1 MAVENNIKEFF
12 MDINSYRVDGKV
24 ALVIGGAG
32 DIGKAIAE
40 ALSSAGA
47 SIVLSSRKQENLD
60 KAAEEITLKTGGKA
74 KGIAAHIGKIDQA
87 KGLVE
92 QIVKEFGRIDIL
104 VNSSGSSFMVDLV
117 DVEEWQWDAVMNV
130 NLKGPFFL
138 AKEIAP
144 VMKEQGGGSIINIT
158 SYMGVRVEQT
168 LGVYC
173 ISKAAVIHMTRAMA
187 KEWGKWNI
195 RVNAIAPAWV
205 HSRLADP
212 FLQMEGINDRMLSQ
226 TVIGRFG
233 EPDDVAA
240 IALYLSSDA
249 AKNQTAGIFPLDY
262 GMLT

>member
-1 MAVENNIKEFF
+1 
-12 MDINSYRVDGKV
+12 MDIKDYRVDGKV
-24 ALVIGGAG
+24 AIVIGGAG
-32 DIGKAIAE
+32 DIGKAIATS
-40 ALSSAGA
+40 LSGAGA
-47 SIVLSSRKQENLD
+47 SVVISSRKQENLD
-60 KAAEEITLKTGGKA
+60 KAAEEITAQTGGKVLPLALHIA
-74 KGIAAHIGKIDQA
+74 KMDQA
-87 KGLVE
+87 KPFVE
-92 QIVKEFGRIDIL
+92 QVVKEFGRIDIL

-117 DVEEWQWDAVMNV
+117 DVEEWQWDTVMNV

-144 VMKEQGGGSIINIT
+144 IMKEQGGGSIINIT
-158 SYMGVRVEQT
+158 SYMGVRVEET

-195 RVNAIAPAWV
+195 RVNSIAPAWV
-205 HSRLADP
+205 HSSLADP
-212 FLQMEGINDRMLSQ
+212 FLQMEGINYRMLAQ

-240 IALYLSSDA
+240 IALYLASDA
-249 AKNQTAGIFPLDY
+249 AKNQTAGYFPLDY

>member
-1 MAVENNIKEFF
+1 
-12 MDINSYRVDGKV
+12 MDIKDYRVDGKV
-24 ALVIGGAG
+24 AIVIGGAG
-32 DIGKAIAE
+32 DIGKAIATS
-40 ALSSAGA
+40 LSGAGA
-47 SIVLSSRKQENLD
+47 SVVISSRKQENLD
-60 KAAEEITLKTGGKA
+60 KAAEEITAQTGGKVLPLALHIA
-74 KGIAAHIGKIDQA
+74 KMDQA
-87 KGLVE
+87 KPFVE
-92 QIVKEFGRIDIL
+92 QVVKEFGRIDIL

-117 DVEEWQWDAVMNV
+117 DVEEWQWDTVMNV

-144 VMKEQGGGSIINIT
+144 IMKEQGGGSIINIT
-158 SYMGVRVEQT
+158 SYMGVRVEET

-195 RVNAIAPAWV
+195 RVNSIAPAWV

-212 FLQMEGINDRMLSQ
+212 FLQMEGINDRMLAQ

-240 IALYLSSDA
+240 IALYLASDA
-249 AKNQTAGIFPLDY
+249 AKNQTAGYFPLDY

>member
-1 MAVENNIKEFF
+1 

-32 DIGKAIAE
+32 DIGKAIAA
-40 ALSSAGA
+40 ALSGAGA
-47 SIVLSSRKQENLD
+47 AGVVISSRKQENLD
-60 KAAEEITLKTGGKA
+60 NAAADIISKTGGKVV
-74 KGIAAHIGKIDQA
+74 GMAAHLGKLDQI
-87 KGLVE
+87 KELVE
-92 QIVKEFGRIDIL
+92 KVKAEFGRIDIL
-104 VNSSGSSFMVDLV
+104 VNSSGASFMVDLV
-117 DVEEWQWDAVMNV
+117 DAEEWQWDAVMNV
-130 NLKGPFFL
+130 NVKGPFFL

-144 VMKEQGGGSIINIT
+144 IMKEQGGGSIINIT
-158 SYMGVRVEQT
+158 SYMGMRVEES
-168 LGVYC
+168 LGIYC
-173 ISKAAVIHMTRAMA
+173 ISKAAVIHMTKAMA

-195 RVNAIAPAWV
+195 RVNGIAPAWV

-212 FLQMEGINDRMLSQ
+212 FLGQPGVNDRMLAQ

-240 IALYLSSDA
+240 LALYLASDA

>member
-1 MAVENNIKEFF
+1 
-12 MDINSYRVDGKV
+12 MDIKDYRVDGKV
-24 ALVIGGAG
+24 AVVIGGAG
-32 DIGKAIAE
+32 DIGKAIA
-40 ALSSAGA
+40 ASLSGAGA
-47 SIVLSSRKQENLD
+47 SVVISSRKQENLD
-60 KAAEEITLKTGGKA
+60 KAAEEITAQTGGKVLPLALHIA
-74 KGIAAHIGKIDQA
+74 KMDQA
-87 KGLVE
+87 KPFVE
-92 QIVKEFGRIDIL
+92 QVVKEFGRIDIL

-117 DVEEWQWDAVMNV
+117 DVEEWQWDTVMNV

-144 VMKEQGGGSIINIT
+144 IMKEQGGGSIINIT
-158 SYMGVRVEQT
+158 SYMGVRVEET

-195 RVNAIAPAWV
+195 RVNSIAPAWV

-212 FLQMEGINDRMLSQ
+212 FLQMEGINDRMLAQ

-240 IALYLSSDA
+240 IALYLASDA
-249 AKNQTAGIFPLDY
+249 AKNQTAGYFPLDY